1 MTLRELNDRKGKALV
16 DGVLEVV
23 DRLKPLHLSIVGG
36 DPLVRYRELEVMVP
50 LLLARGVHVQIVTS
64 AFGVLPPAWATL
76 PHMNVVVSIDG
87 LQPEHD
93 IRRKPATYERIL
105 KNIAGQKITIHTTIT
120 GQLMKRPGYLH
131 EFLTFWTPRSEIHK
145 IWFSLFTP
153 QIGDN
158 LPEILTQEE
167 RSRVIDVALTG
178 GILFLLAR
186 RRLRVTALI
195 AIPILILA
203 DTFFAARRMYDN
215 PSTALMYGSAS
226 RPESEILRS
235 SHFDRDHYRLFPV
248 DFDIGPMARLT
259 STYHLSTIYPYPL
272 LNVLSALPVINDYG
286 PFWPKRYQAVTGFNA
301 GGGMPIANLQNYKM
315 LSFLGTR
322 YLMVLSAETRQAI
335 EKVTLKMES
344 GRGATKVFSPIAVTP
359 NGITIFE
366 NPTVLPRFRFVQRI
380 RPAQDLDDA
389 LSWMNRP
396 GFRPCRRGRGR
407 RDKHRSA
414 NGIGQHPRRETGSDG
429 APVGS

>member
-64 AFGVLPPAWATL
+64 AFRALPPAWATL

-153 QIGDN
+153 QIGDD
-158 LPEILTQEE
+158 LPEILTPEE
-167 RSRVIDVALTG
+167 RSRVIDELLELREEFPKLDMPEGLIRQLAAPPHNPQECVFALTTQTISADLKTKITPCQFG
-178 GILFLLAR
+178 GNPDCKSCGCVASMGLAAVAAHKLGGLIPVGAIFR
-186 RRLRVTALI
+186 ASIKVGQLRSKQPPEQPRPAPALRV
-195 AIPILILA
+195 
-203 DTFFAARRMYDN
+203 
-215 PSTALMYGSAS
+215 
-226 RPESEILRS
+226 
-235 SHFDRDHYRLFPV
+235 
-248 DFDIGPMARLT
+248 
-259 STYHLSTIYPYPL
+259 
-272 LNVLSALPVINDYG
+272 LP
-286 PFWPKRYQAVTGFNA
+286 
-301 GGGMPIANLQNYKM
+301 
-315 LSFLGTR
+315 
-322 YLMVLSAETRQAI
+322 
-335 EKVTLKMES
+335 
-344 GRGATKVFSPIAVTP
+344 
-359 NGITIFE
+359 
-366 NPTVLPRFRFVQRI
+366 
-380 RPAQDLDDA
+380 
-389 LSWMNRP
+389 
-396 GFRPCRRGRGR
+396 
-407 RDKHRSA
+407 
-414 NGIGQHPRRETGSDG
+414 
-429 APVGS
+429 